1 MSTADTI
8 RVPLSSNTPP
18 YRIDEVGPRDSYVR
32 IRRLG
37 SDLLV
42 LVPPGD
48 GAVGFR
54 ARLVEEL
61 RAYAARRVSTRRF
74 DGVLG
79 AVLFVVVP
87 LLLLVATLV
96 TAAGVSPL
104 PPGSVLA
111 RAAPIVLAALLLGY
125 VAVLLEP
132 RYGLVESVTT
142 VPYPRDPE
150 DALRGMDGAGIR
162 YLGVNELAG
171 GPAMEALRH
180 DVLAR
185 PGSLHPEE
193 WAALW
198 ALAAR
203 DDLYPSALV
212 SIRELAWLRLEESMT
227 AGARGF
233 AAQMQVAIE
242 AFECAQ
248 AHLPPTSP
256 GEITGTQEEA
266 S

>member
-1 MSTADTI
+1 
-8 RVPLSSNTPP
+8 
-18 YRIDEVGPRDSYVR
+18 
-32 IRRLG
+32 
-37 SDLLV
+37 
-42 LVPPGD
+42 
-48 GAVGFR
+48 
-54 ARLVEEL
+54 
-61 RAYAARRVSTRRF
+61 
-74 DGVLG
+74 
-79 AVLFVVVP
+79 
-87 LLLLVATLV
+87 
-96 TAAGVSPL
+96 
-104 PPGSVLA
+104 
-111 RAAPIVLAALLLGY
+111 
-125 VAVLLEP
+125 VLLEP

-180 DVLAR
+180 DVLDR
-185 PGSLHPEE
+185 PGSIHPEE

-203 DDLYPSALV
+203 DDLYSSALV

-248 AHLPPTSP
+248 AQLPPTSP
-256 GEITGTQEEA
+256 GEISGTEEEA

>member
-18 YRIDEVGPRDSYVR
+18 YRIDEVEPRDCYVR
-32 IRRLG
+32 IRRPG

-48 GAVGFR
+48 GAAGFR
-54 ARLVEEL
+54 TRMVEEL
-61 RAYAARRVSTRRF
+61 RAYAARRISTRRL
-74 DGVLG
+74 DGVLT
-79 AVLFVVVP
+79 AVLFVAVP
-87 LLLLVATLV
+87 LLLVTATVA
-96 TAAGVSPL
+96 TAAGAVPF

-111 RAAPIVLAALLLGY
+111 RAAPIALAALLLGY
-125 VAVLLEP
+125 VTFLLAP
-132 RYGLVESVTT
+132 RYGLLEAVTT
-142 VPYPRDPE
+142 VAYPRDPE
-150 DALRGMDGAGIR
+150 DALRGMDGAGLR
-162 YLGVNELAG
+162 YLSIDELRGDA
-171 GPAMEALRH
+171 AMEALRH

-212 SIRELAWLRLEESMT
+212 SIRELAWLRLEASMT
-227 AGARGF
+227 AGARRLR
-233 AAQMQVAIE
+233 AQRQGAIE

-248 AHLPPTSP
+248 AQLPPTSTS
-256 GEITGTQEEA
+256 EISGTEEEA

>member
-18 YRIDEVGPRDSYVR
+18 YRIDEVAPRDCYVR
-32 IRRLG
+32 IRRPCP
-37 SDLLV
+37 DLLV

-48 GAVGFR
+48 GAFGFR
-54 ARLVEEL
+54 TRLVEEL
-61 RAYAARRVSTRRF
+61 RAYAAREVSTRRF
-74 DGVLG
+74 DGVLA
-79 AVLFVVVP
+79 AVMFVVVP
-87 LLLLVATLV
+87 LLLVAATV
-96 TAAGVSPL
+96 ATAAGIAPL

-125 VAVLLEP
+125 VTFLLAP
-132 RYGLVESVTT
+132 RYGLLEAVTT
-142 VPYPRDPE
+142 VAYPRDPE
-150 DALRGMDGAGIR
+150 DALRDMGESEIR
-162 YLGVNELAG
+162 YLSIDELRGDA
-171 GPAMEALRH
+171 AMEALRH

-212 SIRELAWLRLEESMT
+212 SIRKFAQLRLEESTT

-242 AFECAQ
+242 AFESAQ
-248 AHLPPTSP
+248 AQLPPTSTS
-256 GEITGTQEEA
+256 EISGTEEEA